1 MTKSNDQLLK
11 EFLADIDENIVVAD
25 GLSHAFIGL
34 TLTEEGTVAVY
45 STERI
50 IAHLMEQDMM
60 DFDTAEEYMHF
71 NILGAKAPQRNP
83 IYVDVVPE
91 EFWK

>member
-11 EFLADIDENIVVAD
+11 EFLADIDEDIVVAD
-25 GLSHAFIGL
+25 GLPHAFIGL
-34 TLTEEGTVAVY
+34 SQTEEGTVAVY

-50 IAHLMEQDMM
+50 MAHLMEQDMM

-71 NILGAKAPQRNP
+71 NILNAKAPQRNP
-83 IYVDVVPE
+83 IYVDIVPE